1 MPHTPGPWRVVHTA
15 DDRTF
20 IDTEESNDSF
30 IAQVD
35 RNAPEY
41 EDNAQLIAAA
51 PELLE
56 ALKRIIEW
64 DDTGCDPS
72 RAVLRAA
79 RAIIAKA
86 EGKG

>member
-1 MPHTPGPWRVVHTA
+1 MSKAGSMGESMKNQISLSVA
-15 DDRTF
+15 DVATN
-20 IDTEESNDSF
+20 SND
-30 IAQVD
+30 
-35 RNAPEY
+35 NA
-41 EDNAQLIAAA
+41 NLIAAA

-72 RAVLRAA
+72 RAVLQAA

-86 EGKG
+86 EGKGVAMKHLKNWKPSK